1 MLYGSEPLYNDLVVQ
16 LTSWRAN
23 DSFQCN
29 ICFSKHFLLNIF
41 LLKLT
46 FYMVLPTIIWDLTF
60 YFTKKWIIP
69 TIFQHFYLT
78 IFSQLNIF
86 FLWNICF
93 HNIFIFRFNFF
104 HIVQT
109 ATLAKTQ
116 HFPLCSSFNNVSL
129 PFDNSTF
136 FYATYIPSSFHY
148 T

>member
-60 YFTKKWIIP
+60 YFTKNGS
-69 TIFQHFYLT
+69 FQLF
-78 IFSQLNIF
+78 FNIF
-86 FLWNICF
+86 ILQFFLNSTFFSRNICF
-93 HNIFIFRFNFF
+93 LNIFIFRFNFF